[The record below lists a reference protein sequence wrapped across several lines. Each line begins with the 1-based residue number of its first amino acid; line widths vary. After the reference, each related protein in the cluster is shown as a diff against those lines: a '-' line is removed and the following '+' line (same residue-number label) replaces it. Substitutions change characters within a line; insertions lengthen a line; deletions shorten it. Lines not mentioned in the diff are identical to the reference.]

1 MSDLSI
7 TRTSFDWGVKLP
19 EDFNDPK
26 HVMYVWLDALMNYI
40 TALGYGTDNN
50 KYGLLASKGSPN
62 WKRYLTV
69 HAIFW
74 PAFLMSPRL

>member
-1 MSDLSI
+1 VTYPI

-40 TALGYGTDNN
+40 Q
-50 KYGLLASKGSPN
+50 
-62 WKRYLTV
+62 
-69 HAIFW
+69 H
-74 PAFLMSPRL
+74 

>member
-1 MSDLSI
+1 MSWYRDNPDVILPKSKRKEVIRFIESGLSDLSI

-40 TALGYGTDNN
+40 TA
-50 KYGLLASKGSPN
+50 
-62 WKRYLTV
+62 
-69 HAIFW
+69 
-74 PAFLMSPRL
+74 